1 MPRGENELLVTIDP
15 DVYFLPPY
23 VARHG
28 YLGIYLDRADVDWDE
43 IAELIV
49 AAYRLVAPK
58 TLSRQLPG

>member
-1 MPRGENELLVTIDP
+1 MTTDP
-15 DVYFLPPY
+15 DAYFLPPY

-49 AAYRLVAPK
+49 DAYRLVAPK
-58 TLSRQLPG
+58 ALSRQLPG